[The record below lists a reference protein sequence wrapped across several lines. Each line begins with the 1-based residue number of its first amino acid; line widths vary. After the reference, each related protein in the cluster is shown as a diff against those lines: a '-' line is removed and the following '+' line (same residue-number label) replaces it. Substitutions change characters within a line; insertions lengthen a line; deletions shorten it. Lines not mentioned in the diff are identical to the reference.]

1 MTTFDSEPHLRDPF
15 DVSHRMPML
24 KAPFVRAPE
33 AARTIFIVTALAA
46 CLPLLSGMFFFG
58 WRAGLLAVVSV
69 TSCVLIEWMYY
80 RVTRTPA
87 LLGRSHAV
95 LTGLLLALTLP
106 PFARW
111 YVPVVAA
118 VFAVVVGKGLFGGVG
133 HFVWQPA
140 LIGRLAVAV
149 LFPTLIHGPSPEAH
163 TDQWPLLAQ
172 GKALVGNVRNYAH
185 EDDYRRWLGRKPPR
199 GRDAFLLVRPET
211 ALAPLTRG
219 EATYGAIVK
228 AAPDLVDA
236 RPAALLSLPP
246 LGEALLG
253 AFPGGIGETSVIAV
267 LVAGLYLIYRNF
279 VKIALPLSVLLS
291 AAAIVAIAPIQLMS
305 DREISVWFPFFFEGI
320 DVGIVYVGYHLAT
333 GGLVLAAVFLA
344 TEMTTRPVTTGGQ
357 ILFGSGVGVL
367 AMLLKLYTSLPIPA
381 YLAVL
386 IMNSFT
392 QTIDRLWRPRV
403 LGQEPWVAAV
413 LPHHD

>member
-15 DVSHRMPML
+15 DVSHRLPML
-24 KAPFVRAPE
+24 KAPFLRAPE

-46 CLPLLSGMFFFG
+46 CVPLLSGMFFFG

-69 TSCVLIEWMYY
+69 ASCVVIEWMYY

-149 LFPTLIHGPSPEAH
+149 LFPTLIHGPSPEAY
-163 TDQWPLLAQ
+163 TNEWPLLAQ
-172 GKALVGNVRNYAH
+172 GKALVGNVRHYDPV
-185 EDDYRRWLGRKPPR
+185 DDYRRWLNRTPPR
-199 GRDAFLLVRPET
+199 GKDAFLLVRPET
-211 ALAPLTRG
+211 TLAPLTRG
-219 EATYGAIVK
+219 DATYSAIVK
-228 AAPDLVDA
+228 APSDLQEA
-236 RPAALLSLPP
+236 HPAALLSLPP

-253 AFPGGIGETSVIAV
+253 ASPGGIGETSVIAI

-279 VKIALPLSVLLS
+279 VKLALPLSVLLS
-291 AAAIVAIAPIQLMS
+291 AAAVPGSLTFRDRPITP
-305 DREISVWFPFFFEGI
+305 R
-320 DVGIVYVGYHLAT
+320 
-333 GGLVLAAVFLA
+333 
-344 TEMTTRPVTTGGQ
+344 RPGR
-357 ILFGSGVGVL
+357 FG
-367 AMLLKLYTSLPIPA
+367 
-381 YLAVL
+381 
-386 IMNSFT
+386 
-392 QTIDRLWRPRV
+392 
-403 LGQEPWVAAV
+403 
-413 LPHHD
+413 